1 MPSAS
6 WKGFLSFGL
15 ISIPIR
21 LSPAAR
27 TERISFN
34 QLHKV
39 CHTRLKQ
46 PLFCP
51 TCNRMV
57 ERSEVEKGYEYEKDQ
72 YLLFTEEE
80 LEKIEPE
87 SARTMEIL
95 EFVKLSEIDPL
106 YFDASYY
113 VAPEEAGARA
123 YHLLLEAM
131 RKSGY
136 AGIAKVT
143 MYSREYIVIIRPAKN
158 GLTLHTM
165 FYSNEIRSAAEFGN
179 IDHTELK
186 EQERTMAVQLIENL
200 SAPFQPEKYHDTYQ
214 EGLKTLIA
222 AKAEGQDVVAPPH
235 ISQPA
240 AVDLMAALKQSLSQ
254 SQGKKPA
261 VEKKSLLRVVPKSG
275 EAASAAATTVKK
287 EEPAKKP
294 RRKAG

>member
-1 MPSAS
+1 
-6 WKGFLSFGL
+6 
-15 ISIPIR
+15 
-21 LSPAAR
+21 
-27 TERISFN
+27 
-34 QLHKV
+34 
-39 CHTRLKQ
+39 
-46 PLFCP
+46 
-51 TCNRMV
+51 MV
-57 ERSEVEKGYEYEKDQ
+57 ERNEVEKGYEYEKDQ

-95 EFVKLSEIDPL
+95 EFVKVDEIDPL

-131 RKSGY
+131 HKSGY

-143 MYSREYIVIIRPAKN
+143 MYSREYIVIIRAAKN

-165 FYSNEIRSAAEFGN
+165 FYSNEIRSASEFGN
-179 IDHTELK
+179 IDKTELK
-186 EQERTMAVQLIENL
+186 EQERAMAVQLIENL

-214 EGLKTLIA
+214 EGLKMLIA

-254 SQGKKPA
+254 SQTKKPA
-261 VEKKSLLRVVPKSG
+261 VEKKSLLRVVPKTA
-275 EAASAAATTVKK
+275 EAVAQASAKK
-287 EEPAKKP
+287 EDPAKKP
-294 RRKAG
+294 RRKVG

>member
-1 MPSAS
+1 MAAT
-6 WKGFLSFGL
+6 WKGTLSFGL
-15 ISIPIR
+15 VAIPIQ

-80 LEKIEPE
+80 LDRIEPE
-87 SARTMEIL
+87 SARIMEIL
-95 EFVKLSEIDPL
+95 EFCKLDEIDPL
-106 YFDASYY
+106 YYDASYH
-113 VAPEEAGARA
+113 VAPEAAGAKA
-123 YHLLLEAM
+123 YKLLHETM
-131 RKSGY
+131 QRTGY

-143 MYSREYIVIIRPAKN
+143 MHNREYIVIVRPRKN

-165 FYSNEIRSAAEFGN
+165 FYSNEIRAASETGEGKFE
-179 IDHTELK
+179 IK
-186 EQERTMAVQLIENL
+186 EQERSLAMQLVESL
-200 SAPFQPEKYHDTYQ
+200 AAPFAPEKYHDTYQ
-214 EGLKTLIA
+214 ESLRTLID
-222 AKAEGQDVVAPPH
+222 AKAQGQDVVAVP
-235 ISQPA
+235 SVAQA
-240 AVDLMAALKQSLSQ
+240 APVDLMAALKQSLTQ
-254 SQGKKPA
+254 KQTAPRA
-261 VEKKSLLRVVPKSG
+261 EKKTLLRVVPKTA
-275 EAASAAATTVKK
+275 EAPA
-287 EEPAKKP
+287 EEQPAKKS

>member
-1 MPSAS
+1 MPAT
-6 WKGFLSFGL
+6 WKGSLSFGL
-15 ISIPIR
+15 VSIPIQ

-80 LEKIEPE
+80 LERIEPE
-87 SARTMEIL
+87 SARMMEIL
-95 EFVKLSEIDPL
+95 EFCKLGEIDPL

-113 VAPEEAGARA
+113 ATPEAAGAKA
-123 YHLLLEAM
+123 YRLLHEAM
-131 RKSGY
+131 QRTGY

-143 MYSREYIVIIRPAKN
+143 MHNREYIVIVRPRKN

-165 FYSNEIRSAAEFGN
+165 FYSNEIRAAAETDGDKFE
-179 IDHTELK
+179 IR
-186 EQERTMAVQLIENL
+186 EQERALATQLIESL
-200 SAPFQPEKYHDTYQ
+200 AAPFQPEKYHDTYQ
-214 EGLKTLIA
+214 EALHTLIE
-222 AKAEGQDVVAPPH
+222 AKAKGQDVVAVPPAV
-235 ISQPA
+235 QAPP
-240 AVDLMAALKQSLSQ
+240 VDLMAALKQSLMQ
-254 SQGKKPA
+254 KQHPQA
-261 VEKKSLLRVVPKSG
+261 EKKTLLRVVPKTDQ
-275 EAASAAATTVKK
+275 AAA
-287 EEPAKKP
+287 EAPAKKS

>member
-1 MPSAS
+1 MPASS

-57 ERSEVEKGYEYEKDQ
+57 ERNEVEKGYEYEKDQ

-131 RKSGY
+131 HKSGY

-143 MYSREYIVIIRPAKN
+143 MHGREYIVIIRPAKN

-165 FYSNEIRSAAEFGN
+165 FYSNEIRSASEFGN
-179 IDHTELK
+179 IDNTELK

-261 VEKKSLLRVVPKSG
+261 AEKKSLLRVVPKTG
-275 EAASAAATTVKK
+275 EAVATAVAKK

>member
-1 MPSAS
+1 MAAS
-6 WKGFLSFGL
+6 TWKGFLSFEL
-15 ISIPIR
+15 ISIPFR

-57 ERSEVEKGYEYEKDQ
+57 ERNEVEKGYEYEKDQ
-72 YLLFTEEE
+72 YLLFSEEE

-95 EFVKLSEIDPL
+95 EFVKVDEIDPL

-113 VAPEEAGARA
+113 AAPEEAGARA

-143 MYSREYIVIIRPAKN
+143 MHSREYIVIIRAGKN

-179 IDHTELK
+179 IDNTELK

-200 SAPFQPEKYHDTYQ
+200 AAPFQPEKYHDTYQ
-214 EGLKTLIA
+214 EGLRMLIA

-235 ISQPA
+235 IAQPA

-254 SQGKKPA
+254 SATKKPA
-261 VEKKSLLRVVPKSG
+261 AEKKSLLRVVPKTG
-275 EAASAAATTVKK
+275 EAVATATAKK
-287 EEPAKKP
+287 EEPAKKQ

>member
-1 MPSAS
+1 MPASS

-57 ERSEVEKGYEYEKDQ
+57 ERNEVEKGYEYEKDQ

-95 EFVKLSEIDPL
+95 EFVKVDEIDPL

-131 RKSGY
+131 HKSGY

-143 MYSREYIVIIRPAKN
+143 MYSREYIVIIRAAKN

-165 FYSNEIRSAAEFGN
+165 FYSNEIRSASEFGN
-179 IDHTELK
+179 IDKTELK

-214 EGLKTLIA
+214 EGLKMLIA

-254 SQGKKPA
+254 SQTKKPA
-261 VEKKSLLRVVPKSG
+261 VEKKSLLRVVPKTG
-275 EAASAAATTVKK
+275 EAAAQGSAKK

-294 RRKAG
+294 RRKVG